1 MTITP
6 EPPHGPL
13 SPPYYAVIFTSH
25 RAPATPKPHMPPPRT
40 PAMADQDYQNMSDLM
55 LALAQQQDGFLGL
68 HSLRDPITHFGIT
81 ISYWRDTAA
90 IAAWRAQADH
100 RVAQAKGRSHFY
112 RDFSVQISRVERSY
126 SFTASDAPLDSA
138 PDAAPDTPPAS

>member
-1 MTITP
+1 MTISP
-6 EPPHGPL
+6 EPPRAPL

-25 RAPATPKPHMPPPRT
+25 RATAPAETHMSAPSIR
-40 PAMADQDYQNMSDLM
+40 AMADQDYQNMSDLM

-90 IAAWRAQADH
+90 IAAWREQADH
-100 RVAQAKGRSHFY
+100 RIAQAKGRSHYY

-126 SFTASDAPLDSA
+126 SFTA
-138 PDAAPDTPPAS
+138 PDTAF